1 MEYVSWALYCY
12 IVIQLIND
20 GRKQA
25 KSEKQGSE
33 PRGAHYYQNLARKLH
48 PTTVGC
54 EMNCLG

>member
-1 MEYVSWALYCY
+1 MEYVAWALYCY

-20 GRKQA
+20 GRK
-25 KSEKQGSE
+25 
-33 PRGAHYYQNLARKLH
+33 LH